1 MLDLVFRR
9 PASTGQPVELVF
21 GGDVGTPSTDVSL
34 LVDVELPGL
43 ELEIFAAETA
53 TASMEID
60 LGGLEIELA
69 GVYDS
74 RTDRPMV
81 GHTASA
87 WQVGQRR
94 QASMGEDWN
103 TSLRMPAYVESGWST
118 ALPVR
123 TEVELQIQDGA
134 RLQVERASGWE
145 VADRLH
151 AGPYRIRSQD
161 TLRNVRPLIGS
172 GWQTGVPKRAGLVIR
187 TKDGLRD
194 RRASLDSAW
203 QTGMAHHVHVQHH
216 MGKGQPLQAGFE
228 SGHQIAMRPPI
239 GQYKPTVPPLENP
252 CYVPPPGRQVD
263 LVFKTPW
270 SAGTEL
276 VFVCECTGPGP
287 DPEPEAEIVIP
298 VRRYYVVANEVVL
311 RRVDGNIELLAYA
324 FTLSIDA
331 DSWTWSWSATLRRD
345 ALPYLEPDSTGPV
358 ELEAVINGVPYRLMV
373 EKIGRDSQ
381 FGSVRIRV
389 SGRGLAAVLAAPH
402 APTLNFG
409 NTAPRTGQQLM
420 ADVLTINGVSIGW
433 EVDWGLVD
441 WSVPAGAWAMQGSY
455 IDAIADIAG
464 AVGGY
469 VQPHATAKTL
479 RILPR
484 YPYVPWEWDVIAPHV
499 ELPAA
504 AASVESVEWV
514 DMPPYNGVFV
524 GGISKG
530 VHGPF
535 KRTGTAGDVLAPAV
549 NHALITHANAHR
561 QRGIAE
567 ISNAGRQ
574 AHYEIKTQVHPSTG
588 LILPGHFVR
597 YVSDTTVTGIVRSTR
612 LDWSHPVMR
621 QTIGVE
627 THVIA

>member
-21 GGDVGTPSTDVSL
+21 GGDAGTPSTDVSL

-43 ELEIFAAETA
+43 ELEVFAAETT
-53 TASMEID
+53 TASLEID
-60 LGGLEIELA
+60 LGGVEIDLA
-69 GVYDS
+69 AVYDS
-74 RTDRPMV
+74 RTDRPLV
-81 GHTASA
+81 GHTVSA

-94 QASMGEDWN
+94 QASVGQGW
-103 TSLRMPAYVESGWST
+103 SSSRRMPVWVGSGWQT
-118 ALPVR
+118 AQPRGTVVGLH
-123 TEVELQIQDGA
+123 TQDAA
-134 RLQVERASGWE
+134 RLQAERTSGWE
-145 VADRLH
+145 VADRVH
-151 AGPYRIRSQD
+151 AGPYRIRTQD
-161 TLRNVRPLIGS
+161 TLRHVRPLVGS
-172 GWQTGVPKRAGLVIR
+172 GWQTGVPVRAGVVIR

-194 RRASLDSAW
+194 RRASLASGW
-203 QTGMAHHVHVQHH
+203 QTGMARQHLVRDH
-216 MGKGQPLQAGFE
+216 MGKGQALQAGWA
-228 SGHQIAMRPPI
+228 SGWQIAMRPPI
-239 GQYKPTVPPLENP
+239 GQYRPVVPPLVHP
-252 CYVPPPGRQVD
+252 CYIPPPGRAVE
-263 LVFKTPW
+263 LVFKDPW
-270 SAGTEL
+270 SASTAL

-298 VRRYYVVANEVVL
+298 VRRYYVVANDIIL
-311 RRVDGNIELLAYA
+311 RRVDGDIALLAYA

-345 ALPYLEPDSTGPV
+345 ALPYLEPDSAGPV
-358 ELEAVINGVPYRLMV
+358 ELEAVINGVPYRLLA
-373 EKIGRDSQ
+373 EKIGRDRQ
-381 FGSVRIRV
+381 FGSVRIRA
-389 SGRGLAAVLAAPH
+389 SGRGLASILAAPH

-409 NTAPRTGQQLM
+409 NVATRTGQQLM

-433 EVDWGLVD
+433 DVDFGLVD

-455 IDAIADIAG
+455 MDAIADIAG

-484 YPYVPWEWDVIAPHV
+484 YPSVPWEWDVVAPHV

-514 DMPPYNGVFV
+514 DMPAYNGVYV
-524 GGISKG
+524 GGVSKG
-530 VHGPF
+530 VFGPF
-535 KRTGTAGDVLAPAV
+535 KRSGTAGDVLAPQV

-567 ISNAGRQ
+567 ISNTGRQ

-597 YVSDTTVTGIVRSTR
+597 YVGDTTVTGIVRSTR

-627 THVIA
+627 THVLA